1 MTAAPRCH
9 DSWGTMP
16 SPPRACAQYSTD
28 KHTRALPTIDHK
40 SDSKIRSSS
49 CLCAEEMSF
58 FFSGPPPGAA
68 GGENFRLTMDIFMLK
83 SLNFDH
89 AGTLQT

>member
-1 MTAAPRCH
+1 
-9 DSWGTMP
+9 
-16 SPPRACAQYSTD
+16 
-28 KHTRALPTIDHK
+28 
-40 SDSKIRSSS
+40 
-49 CLCAEEMSF
+49 MSF